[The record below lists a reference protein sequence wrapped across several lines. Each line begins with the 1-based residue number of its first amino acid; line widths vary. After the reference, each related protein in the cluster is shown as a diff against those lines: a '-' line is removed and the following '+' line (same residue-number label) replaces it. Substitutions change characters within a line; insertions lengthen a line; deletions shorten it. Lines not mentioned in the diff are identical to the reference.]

1 MRKALASKR
10 NWIAVL
16 IAGLVVAAVSSFQQ
30 PQQTGRET
38 GMPAASLQ
46 MPAVAQLTHSGEDHD
61 YPAIAQSGDN
71 IYVTYVQF
79 LHADRALEARNRFTQ
94 APQNFDFLSRPA
106 GGDQVFLLTYS
117 KSKRTWSA
125 PVAVSAPKQDIL
137 RAAVA
142 TDRQGRVW
150 VFWAANKSDNFDI
163 YAKSLRAGKWSQ
175 EIRLTTD
182 SGTDINPVAT
192 TDSNG
197 RVWVAWQ
204 GFRNHNLEILAAA
217 QQGDS
222 FTKEATVSFSPRSD
236 WDPAIAAAPN
246 GEVAISWDTYDK
258 GDYDVY
264 FRRVKMDG
272 HIAMDPPV
280 PVAASQ
286 NFEARSS
293 VAYDAQ
299 SRLWVAYEASAAKW
313 GKDFGAYETTGVS
326 LYQDHSFQVKCFQGP
341 QG

>member
-197 RVWVAWQ
+197 RVWVS
-204 GFRNHNLEILAAA
+204 N
-217 QQGDS
+217 
-222 FTKEATVSFSPRSD
+222 
-236 WDPAIAAAPN
+236 
-246 GEVAISWDTYDK
+246 TYL
-258 GDYDVY
+258 
-264 FRRVKMDG
+264 FL
-272 HIAMDPPV
+272 
-280 PVAASQ
+280 
-286 NFEARSS
+286 SS
-293 VAYDAQ
+293 Y
-299 SRLWVAYEASAAKW
+299 W
-313 GKDFGAYETTGVS
+313 FG
-326 LYQDHSFQVKCFQGP
+326 
-341 QG
+341 